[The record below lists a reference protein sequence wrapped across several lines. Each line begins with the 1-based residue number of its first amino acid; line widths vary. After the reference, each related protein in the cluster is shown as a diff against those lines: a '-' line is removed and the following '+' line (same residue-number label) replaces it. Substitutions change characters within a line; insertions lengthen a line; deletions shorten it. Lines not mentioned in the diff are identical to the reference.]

1 MIGRNQKGIWEI
13 PREPVR
19 RGAGGGPTERRQRRL
34 IWEIA
39 RVATQLDRHLV
50 SQYGVRGRWVTGVNR
65 FCTSHRCCNGER
77 K

>member
-1 MIGRNQKGIWEI
+1 MVGTKGESGRFSGSPYVEG
-13 PREPVR
+13 P
-19 RGAGGGPTERRQRRL
+19 GGGPTERKQRRL

-50 SQYGVRGRWVTGVNR
+50 SQYAVRGRWVTGGIGFVPV
-65 FCTSHRCCNGER
+65 TVVATV